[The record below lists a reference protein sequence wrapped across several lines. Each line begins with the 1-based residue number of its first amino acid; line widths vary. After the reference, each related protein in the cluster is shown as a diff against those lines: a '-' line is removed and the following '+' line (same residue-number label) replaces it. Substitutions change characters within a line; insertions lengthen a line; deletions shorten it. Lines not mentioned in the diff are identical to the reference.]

1 MAGASL
7 LLRNVGEIMDTV
19 EYVEY
24 SKLFCPFSAIKR
36 HFLQEVFYFLHLR
49 LYLYICKADS

>member
-7 LLRNVGEIMDTV
+7 LLRNVGETMDT
-19 EYVEY
+19 VEY
-24 SKLFCPFSAIKR
+24 SKLFCPFSAIKC

-49 LYLYICKADS
+49 LYL